1 MVLPAFNA
9 NSLRTRLIKL
19 DSALQLAFGAVCCE
33 RLLPNYIAF
42 QSDTG
47 WGNVAPIRKA
57 LDFVWSSLESK
68 SLDTQAVKSITESCE
83 SVAPDSEDFESLY
96 VSSAQDACF
105 AVCGLLDYLLE
116 NDVDKI
122 VQAATYAT
130 DSVDLYVQEI
140 ENMAPN
146 DPELEQKILNHRL
159 MQRELAQQEKNLADI
174 EQATTLSSDF
184 LDGLKQ
190 SWNNEGKSNLD
201 LP

>member
-9 NSLRTRLIKL
+9 NSLRARLLKL
-19 DSALQLAFGAVCCE
+19 DSAQQLAFGAVCCE

-47 WGNVAPIRKA
+47 WGDVAPIRKA

-68 SLDTQAVKSITESCE
+68 SLYTQAVKSITESCE

-105 AVCGLLDYLLE
+105 AVCSLLDYLLE

-122 VQAATYAT
+122 VQVATYAT

-174 EQATTLSSDF
+174 EQAATLSTDF

>member
-1 MVLPAFNA
+1 MVLLAFNA